1 VLGRGVILFDQEVV
15 RLEVRF
21 ENKTAK
27 HELEGGE
34 HKGNIVK
41 EEGKEGEEEE
51 EEEEGRER
59 DVERRV
65 ASIMMALDAD
75 EDGLITFEEF
85 CAPFVDAMRPQLL
98 ESIDAEF
105 RREFEK
111 DPGSLEEELISDLAS
126 LRKRTERECRDI
138 LDEMV
143 ERLRHVVSPQQVG
156 SKQTLKP

>member
-1 VLGRGVILFDQEVV
+1 MILFDEEVV

-21 ENKTAK
+21 ENKTAR
-27 HELEGGE
+27 HEFEDGGKKE
-34 HKGNIVK
+34 NIVK
-41 EEGKEGEEEE
+41 EEGKEGGEEKDEE
-51 EEEEGRER
+51 DEGRER
-59 DVERRV
+59 DVESRV

-85 CAPFVDAMRPQLL
+85 CAPFVDAMRPQLV

-111 DPGSLEEELISDLAS
+111 DPGSLEEELIADLAS

-143 ERLRHVVSPQQVG
+143 DRLRHVVSPQQVG
-156 SKQTLKP
+156 SEP

>member
-1 VLGRGVILFDQEVV
+1 VLGRGVILFDEEVV

-21 ENKTAK
+21 ENKTAR
-27 HELEGGE
+27 HEFEDGE
-34 HKGNIVK
+34 KKENIVQ
-41 EEGKEGEEEE
+41 EEGKEGGEEKDEE
-51 EEEEGRER
+51 DEGRER
-59 DVERRV
+59 DVESRV

-85 CAPFVDAMRPQLL
+85 CAPFVDAMRPQLV

-111 DPGSLEEELISDLAS
+111 DPGSLEEELIADLAS

-143 ERLRHVVSPQQVG
+143 DRLRHVVSPQQVG
-156 SKQTLKP
+156 SEP